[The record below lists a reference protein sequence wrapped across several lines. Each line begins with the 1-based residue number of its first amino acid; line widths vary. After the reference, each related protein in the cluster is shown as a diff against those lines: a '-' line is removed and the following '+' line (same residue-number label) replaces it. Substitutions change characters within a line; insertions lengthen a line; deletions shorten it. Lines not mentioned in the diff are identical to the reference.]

1 MTIPSTDVIHSTRLS
16 GAYFLQSDV
25 VNYLNQNTSIN
36 TYEICTKVHALD
48 TYSFESS
55 ILVKKEE
62 AQELIE
68 RFFGNDKM
76 FFREMECE
84 VVTILFTRFGLTD

>member
-1 MTIPSTDVIHSTRLS
+1 MTTPSTDVIHSTRLS

-68 RFFGNDKM
+68 KFVGNDKM